1 MLPLVHVSFTDP
13 FGPNTSPLKRVTSTI
28 LPVLQ
33 ARKEPGRVRQGLQGQ
48 RKEQT
53 LDWACT
59 GGPEMRA
66 LAGQPPGSSWER
78 YLDSVFSFFLTQHR
92 RRCGTEGE
100 VTLETLGGRGT
111 AEDQVKMLEP

>member
-28 LPVLQ
+28 LPV
-33 ARKEPGRVRQGLQGQ
+33 
-48 RKEQT
+48 
-53 LDWACT
+53 
-59 GGPEMRA
+59 
-66 LAGQPPGSSWER
+66 
-78 YLDSVFSFFLTQHR
+78 LDSVFSFFLTQHR

-111 AEDQVKMLEP
+111 AEGQVKMLEPTGRPAAGRWLWTERGG